1 MKKLLLAALI
11 FSAFYDAYAQWGMAA
26 IKLGYFTPSAADGGF
41 IIGYEGGSYIDEGFN
56 FGWSIDWFHKNYV
69 DRQLAGEFN
78 NEFGNIGE
86 INELRAKTNLHDF
99 PLMINMTGKLRIGP
113 LVKIFLTGGVGGEV
127 LLINYR
133 NFENPDQD
141 KFQAAFDF
149 NWRAGG
155 GALYELGS
163 RSEIFGELVY
173 HFSQPSW
180 EYELETG
187 GMKRTFERVYDMS
200 GFMMRVGF
208 RFYY

>member
-1 MKKLLLAALI
+1 MKKLFFCGI
-11 FSAFYDAYAQWGMAA
+11 IFFSACGLYAQWGMGA
-26 IKLGYFTPSAADGGF
+26 IKLGYFNPAAADGGF
-41 IIGYEGGSYIDEGFN
+41 IIGYEGGTYIDEGFN

-69 DRQLAGEFN
+69 DRKLAGEFN
-78 NEFGNIGE
+78 NEFGGIGE

-99 PLMINMTGKLRIGP
+99 PLMINITGKIPVGP
-113 LVKIFLTGGVGGEV
+113 LVKIFLCGGVGAEV

-149 NWRAGG
+149 DWRVGG
-155 GALYELGS
+155 GVLYELGS

-173 HFSQPSW
+173 HASEPSW
-180 EYELETG
+180 EYEVETN

-200 GFMMRVGF
+200 GVMMRVGF